1 MTPSAQLRPARADD
15 LPGVEALLEASNLPA
30 DGLAHAWPDG
40 YVVAEGA
47 DGICGVAGVER
58 YGRFGLLRSV
68 AVRPGHRGTGLG
80 DALVRDRLG
89 WAAAERLAAVYLL
102 TTTAA
107 AWFPRYGFVP
117 AARDDVPAAVRASV
131 EFASACPASA
141 AVLVRALA

>member
-1 MTPSAQLRPARADD
+1 MTPSTTLRSARADD
-15 LPGVEALLEASNLPA
+15 LADVAALLEASNLPA

-47 DGICGVAGVER
+47 DGICGVAGVECYER
-58 YGRFGLLRSV
+58 YGLLRSV
-68 AVRPGHRGTGLG
+68 AVRPGRRGTGLG

-89 WAAAERLAAVYLL
+89 WAAAQGLEAVYLL

-117 AARDDVPAAVRASV
+117 ASRDDVPAAVRASV

-141 AVLVRALA
+141 TVLVRALA

>member
-1 MTPSAQLRPARADD
+1 MTLRPARAADRTH
-15 LPGVEALLEASNLPA
+15 VEALLAASNLPA
-30 DGLAHAWPDG
+30 DGLSHAWPDG

-58 YGRFGLLRSV
+58 YEGSGLLRSV
-68 AVRPGHRGTGLG
+68 AVRPALRGSGLG
-80 DALVRDRLG
+80 DALVRDRLA
-89 WAAAERLAAVYLL
+89 WAAAQRLAAVYLL

-117 AARDDVPAAVRASV
+117 VSRDDVPAPVLASV